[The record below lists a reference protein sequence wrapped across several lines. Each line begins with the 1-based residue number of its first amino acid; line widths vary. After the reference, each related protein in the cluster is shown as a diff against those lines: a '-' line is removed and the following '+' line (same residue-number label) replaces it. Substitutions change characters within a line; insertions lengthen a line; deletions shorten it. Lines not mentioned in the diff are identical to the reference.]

1 MLSNLKDCPDAVE
14 GIPME
19 IGTEENTDRTIADI
33 FSHYKKDRKNLIPL
47 LQEIQRGLGYLP
59 KKAMQEISD
68 FLAIPKVEVW
78 GVATF
83 YNQFRF
89 VPLGKYHTVVCMGT
103 ACHLAGGKLILEA
116 LEREL
121 GIKVGETAE
130 DGNFSLER
138 VACIGC
144 CMLAPVT
151 VIGNKIYPRMTPF
164 KVEEVLIPYKQETQ
178 GEPKEGKSKSKS

>member
-1 MLSNLKDCPDAVE
+1 LPSNSRDRLEFID
-14 GIPME
+14 GMI
-19 IGTEENTDRTIADI
+19 TEEQSSQAVAEILGR
-33 FSHYKKDRKNLIPL
+33 YRREKKNLIPL
-47 LQEIQRGLGYLP
+47 LQEVQTRVGYLP
-59 KKAMQEISD
+59 KKALQEIAD
-68 FLAIPKVEVW
+68 FLKMSDVEVW

-89 VPLGKYHTVVCMGT
+89 IPLGKYHTVVCMGT
-103 ACHLAGGKLILEA
+103 ACHLAGGRLILEA

-144 CMLAPVT
+144 CMLAPVA
-151 VIGNKIYPRMTPF
+151 VIGDKIHPKMTPF
-164 KVEEVLIPYKQETQ
+164 KVEEALIPYKQEV
-178 GEPKEGKSKSKS
+178 GNPKL

>member
-1 MLSNLKDCPDAVE
+1 MPRSKPVQALD
-14 GIPME
+14 E
-19 IGTEENTDRTIADI
+19 ILA
-33 FSHYKKDRKNLIPL
+33 SHSKDRGNLVPL
-47 LQEIQRGLGYLP
+47 LQEVQAELGYLP
-59 KKAMQEISD
+59 RKAMQEIAD
-68 FLAIPKVEVW
+68 FLGMPEVEVW

-89 VPLGKYHTVVCMGT
+89 IPLGKYHTMVCLGT

-121 GIKVGETAE
+121 EIKVGETAE

-144 CMLAPVT
+144 CMLAPVI
-151 VIGNKIYPRMTPF
+151 VIRDKVYPKMTPF
-164 KVEEVLIPYKQETQ
+164 QIEEALVPYKQEAQ
-178 GEPKEGKSKSKS
+178 GELGE

>member
-1 MLSNLKDCPDAVE
+1 MIIEKQTGQAIAEILDHYRKE
-14 GIPME
+14 G
-19 IGTEENTDRTIADI
+19 R
-33 FSHYKKDRKNLIPL
+33 NLIPL
-47 LQEIQRGLGYLP
+47 LQEVQTRLGYLP
-59 KKAMQEISD
+59 KEALKEIAD
-68 FLAIPKVEVW
+68 FLEMPAVEVW

-103 ACHLAGGKLILEA
+103 ACHLAGGRLILEA

-121 GIKVGETAE
+121 DIKVGMTAE

-144 CMLAPVT
+144 CMLAPVI
-151 VIGNKIYPRMTPF
+151 VIKDRIHPKMTPF
-164 KVEEVLIPYKQETQ
+164 KVEEALIPYREKVK
-178 GEPKEGKSKSKS
+178 KESKSKIKDKKSK